1 MAYLSYQSVDTKLH
15 RYSFVAPQGVV
26 LGAIVER
33 YGTKE
38 TVNLF
43 EEFENLTSTHNKN
56 VYELEKSIQR
66 EALTMTVLNGLSAF
80 FCLLGLF
87 AQNWVT
93 AIEALKKI
101 NKSKGIIMDS
111 YQDFFHYITKD
122 GEEDGPYCIPCS
134 TEGQLNRLIKMEE
147 VSVTG
152 KNQWTCEGCKRL
164 YTEGENLKESQQSK
178 P

>member
-1 MAYLSYQSVDTKLH
+1 MKKTATTNNIFSIIWAGFLITFLIMAYLSYQSVDTKLH
-15 RYSFVAPQGVV
+15 RYSFVAPQSVV

-93 AIEALKKI
+93 AIEALKK
-101 NKSKGIIMDS
+101 
-111 YQDFFHYITKD
+111 
-122 GEEDGPYCIPCS
+122 
-134 TEGQLNRLIKMEE
+134 
-147 VSVTG
+147 
-152 KNQWTCEGCKRL
+152 NQ
-164 YTEGENLKESQQSK
+164 
-178 P
+178 